1 MSSKHDF
8 RSFGNLST
16 SVDSLCGGTL
26 GRTFSLNFDCRIS
39 QIIFDFLSWRKTN
52 MFENMFFAELF
63 VSQFQKQNQN
73 KQHHCIFLL
82 S

>member
-1 MSSKHDF
+1 MIFD
-8 RSFGNLST
+8 LSAICPLQ
-16 SVDSLCGGTL
+16 SILCVVV